1 MGVRILSLLAVL
13 VLVAGCSSTPKDTGS
28 LATDSGLT
36 AAENVPAAEMP
47 VVDTV
52 QGPAPGTQ
60 QDLVVNVGDRVFFG
74 YDRYDLTAEARATIE
89 KQAMWLKKYPNLNIS
104 IEGHCDERGTREY
117 NLALGEKRAM
127 TVKNYMVALGI
138 ESGRIQTI
146 SYGKER
152 PAVAGS
158 DETAWAQNRRGVV
171 IVQ

>member
-104 IEGHCDERGTREY
+104 
-117 NLALGEKRAM
+117 
-127 TVKNYMVALGI
+127 
-138 ESGRIQTI
+138 
-146 SYGKER
+146 
-152 PAVAGS
+152 
-158 DETAWAQNRRGVV
+158 
-171 IVQ
+171 